1 MAHTSVVYVIFIFV
15 MLILVPISA
24 SSPSSGISTQDFH
37 SIGDVN
43 GEVLVNSDYNIRSK
57 RQKHRYKSHVSW
69 INGIAHTPSD
79 AKETAERMSSLF
91 GGETI
96 HYCHNPT
103 SMTKPSD
110 TLGYV
115 RDLTQCTQQLRFGK
129 ETQEVLDL
137 TNHLRELCRKTGRYG
152 RVLHLAHSQGALI
165 TYLAAKKLTE
175 EERRKIEIVCFGGA
189 AAITV
194 EEVRDGGKGVGGVVG
209 GGVDLEGI
217 RGEGVRAGG
226 QGVEVCVNTP
236 PPPSSP
242 PTVPRVQPVRK
253 LLLCKRPPPPHS
265 RPV

>member
-1 MAHTSVVYVIFIFV
+1 MAHTSIINIIFIFV
-15 MLILVPISA
+15 VSIFVPISA

-43 GEVLVNSDYNIRSK
+43 GEVLVDSDYSIRSK

-165 TYLAAKKLTE
+165 TYLAAKKLTV

-194 EEVRDGGKGVGGVVG
+194 EEVRDGGKGVGGMRSRFRR
-209 GGVDLEGI
+209 D
-217 RGEGVRAGG
+217 
-226 QGVEVCVNTP
+226 T
-236 PPPSSP
+236 
-242 PTVPRVQPVRK
+242 RK
-253 LLLCKRPPPPHS
+253 GS
-265 RPV
+265 